1 MRTAASRQKLPLH
14 ERSFRESACANT
26 FLAVLRGAVR
36 TLSQGLRCPCQSRA
50 EDQATATPVWLWLAE
65 PPFSLC
71 ADEGY
76 ERSGAI
82 AGNRRPASKIVELG
96 SGDPIQRETHY
107 RRSPVFVSPGAGH
120 PCVKSP
126 GFNPSAL
133 TATSGSGPYAST
145 LSFGAI
151 MAAMIAAALAGSPS
165 ATKKTERTGGPP
177 PNGSVVTITT

>member
-1 MRTAASRQKLPLH
+1 MAALRQKLPLH
-14 ERSFRESACANT
+14 ERSFRKSACANT
-26 FLAVLRGAVR
+26 FLAILYVVLYEHCHRACVAHAR
-36 TLSQGLRCPCQSRA
+36 AELRIRQRLRLFGFGSQSR
-50 EDQATATPVWLWLAE
+50 L
-65 PPFSLC
+65 FSLC

-76 ERSGAI
+76 ERSGVI

-96 SGDPIQRETHY
+96 SGGPIQRETHY

-177 PNGSVVTITT
+177 PNGSVVTRTT

>member
-1 MRTAASRQKLPLH
+1 MPPQTANHTRMTPKPCTSSRRVRSAI
-14 ERSFRESACANT
+14 RSFSPSQLLRVDLSDGPLCARSCHSMNAHFAYRRALT
-26 FLAVLRGAVR
+26 LFWRYYSGAIR

-65 PPFSLC
+65 PTFSLC

-96 SGDPIQRETHY
+96 SWGPIQRETHY

-120 PCVKSP
+120 P
-126 GFNPSAL
+126 
-133 TATSGSGPYAST
+133 
-145 LSFGAI
+145 
-151 MAAMIAAALAGSPS
+151 
-165 ATKKTERTGGPP
+165 
-177 PNGSVVTITT
+177 

>member
-1 MRTAASRQKLPLH
+1 MSALRHKLPFH
-14 ERSFRESACANT
+14 KRSFRVSACANT
-26 FLAVLRGAVR
+26 FLAILRGAVR
-36 TLSQGLRCPCQSRA
+36 TLSQGMRCPRQSRA
-50 EDQATATPVWLWLAE
+50 EDQTTATPVWLWLAE
-65 PPFSLC
+65 PTFSLC

-82 AGNRRPASKIVELG
+82 AGNRRQASEIVELG
-96 SGDPIQRETHY
+96 SGGALQRDTHY
-107 RRSPVFVSPGAGH
+107 RRSPIFVSPGAGH

-151 MAAMIAAALAGSPS
+151 MAAMIATALAESPS

-177 PNGSVVTITT
+177 PNGSVVTRTT

>member
-1 MRTAASRQKLPLH
+1 MNAH
-14 ERSFRESACANT
+14 FANRRALT
-26 FLAVLRGAVR
+26 LFWRYYSSAVR

-65 PPFSLC
+65 PTSSLC

-96 SGDPIQRETHY
+96 SGGPIQRETHY

-177 PNGSVVTITT
+177 PNGSVVTRTT